1 MRGDRKALWAPQMR
15 RVPEADVALGKRG
28 AYPQKGPALQQ
39 GGIAMDQPRRGRG
52 CARAEVA
59 LFQKDHPQA
68 ASGGVARHADAV
80 QPAADDC
87 KIVVRHARTIA
98 FSSEPATVCREEKA

>member
-1 MRGDRKALWAPQMR
+1 R
-15 RVPEADVALGKRG
+15 RPPATKRL
-28 AYPQKGPALQQ
+28 ALQD

-68 ASGGVARHADAV
+68 ASRGVARHADAV
-80 QPAADDC
+80 QPAAEDR
-87 KIVVRHARTIA
+87 KIVVRHAATIA
-98 FSSEPATVCREEKA
+98 FSSEVGTGSHEENASSKNMELGFEPKL